1 MATKQPKQFKIIR
14 WFDLVRDSARLAPE
28 HDNDH
33 PLQPLID
40 AVMGAA
46 EYYLSAKLDADN
58 HIIPVGKL
66 QNLLAETT
74 GLAYFYNGIHTDAL
88 QVRKWLEILQEGTK
102 SEKYVWFTTHPD
114 AKIEYGK
121 MTPTEVNNHIKADDS
136 VQLLADM
143 IRVIADRQH
152 ILENVRES
160 FVNRSIMLS
169 KIVDMRV
176 AGLEEVWVNGLRET
190 RND

>member
-1 MATKQPKQFKIIR
+1 
-14 WFDLVRDSARLAPE
+14 
-28 HDNDH
+28 
-33 PLQPLID
+33 
-40 AVMGAA
+40 MGAA
-46 EYYLSAKLDADN
+46 EYYLSAKLDADG
-58 HIIPVGKL
+58 HIIPIGRL
-66 QNLLAETT
+66 QDMLAETT

-88 QVRKWLEILQEGTK
+88 QTRKWLEILQEGTK
-102 SEKYVWFTTHPD
+102 SEKYVWYTTNPD

-121 MTPTEVNNHIKADDS
+121 LTATEVNNHIKADDS

-143 IRVIADRQH
+143 IRVIANRQH
-152 ILENVRES
+152 MLEDVRES

-176 AGLEEVWVNGLRET
+176 AGLEEVWVNGTRET